1 MVTRLSP
8 RPRVLRLAGLELDL
22 RATVAL
28 VATTLLLTLERY
40 HDLVPATDS
49 LQALRGTAVDG
60 TVYYLLIPLLIILFG
75 FGESPRAYGLT
86 LGDWR
91 QGLKLTLLVVGAA
104 LPLVAFAARTP
115 AMQTYYAGEDGRWQE
130 LVAPIVVSLIGW
142 EFLFRGFLLFSL
154 VALMGPTAIIVQA
167 VPFALAHLGKP
178 EIETI
183 TTIVGGSLFGWVAW
197 RTRSFVYPYLIHLAI
212 YTLMVVLATAF
223 PI

>member
-28 VATTLLLTLERY
+28 VATTLLLILERY

-49 LQALRGTAVDG
+49 LQALRGTAYDG

-75 FGESPRAYGLT
+75 YSESPRAYGLT

-91 QGLKLTLLVVGAA
+91 QGLKLTLLVIGAA

-115 AMQTYYAGEDGRWQE
+115 AMQAYYAGDGGRWQE
-130 LVAPIVVSLIGW
+130 LVAPIAVSLIGW

-183 TTIVGGSLFGWVAW
+183 TTIIGGSLFGWVAW

-212 YTLMVVLATAF
+212 YTLTVVLATAF

>member
-1 MVTRLSP
+1 
-8 RPRVLRLAGLELDL
+8 
-22 RATVAL
+22 
-28 VATTLLLTLERY
+28 LLLTLERY

-49 LQALRGTAVDG
+49 LQALRGTAYDG

-75 FGESPRAYGLT
+75 YRESPRAYGLT

-115 AMQTYYAGEDGRWQE
+115 AMQAYYAGDGGRWQE
-130 LVAPIVVSLIGW
+130 LVAPIAVSLIGW

-212 YTLMVVLATAF
+212 YTLTVVLATAF

>member
-8 RPRVLRLAGLELDL
+8 RPRVLRLAGLDLDL

-40 HDLVPATDS
+40 HDLVTATDS
-49 LQALRGTAVDG
+49 LQALRGAAYDG
-60 TVYYLLIPLLIILFG
+60 TLYYLLIPLLIILFG
-75 FGESPRAYGLT
+75 YRESPRAYGLT

-115 AMQTYYAGEDGRWQE
+115 AMQAYYAGDGGRWQE
-130 LVAPIVVSLIGW
+130 LVAPIAVSLIGW

-183 TTIVGGSLFGWVAW
+183 TTIIGGSLFGWVAW

-212 YTLMVVLATAF
+212 YTLTVVLATAF

>member
-1 MVTRLSP
+1 MVTRIRP
-8 RPRVLRLAGLELDL
+8 RPRTFRLAGLEFDL
-22 RATVAL
+22 RAAVAL
-28 VATTLLLTLERY
+28 VATTLLLTIERY
-40 HDLVPATDS
+40 HDLLPPTDA
-49 LQALRGTAVDG
+49 LQALRGLAADSSL
-60 TVYYLLIPLLIILFG
+60 YYLLIPLLIIIVG

-91 QGLKLTLLVVGAA
+91 QGLKLTLLIVAGA
-104 LPLVAFAARTP
+104 LPLVAFAARTQ
-115 AMQTYYAGEDGRWQE
+115 AMQAYYAGEAGQWQE
-130 LVAPIVVSLIGW
+130 LIPPIAVSLIGW

-154 VALMGPTAIIVQA
+154 VALIGPTAIIVQA

-197 RTRSFVYPYLIHLAI
+197 RTRSFFYPYLIHLAI
-212 YTLMVVLATAF
+212 YTLTVVLATVY

>member
-1 MVTRLSP
+1 MVTRPSP
-8 RPRVLRLAGLELDL
+8 RPRTFRLAGLEFDL
-22 RATVAL
+22 RATVAF
-28 VATTLLLTLERY
+28 VAATLLLTLERY

-49 LQALRGTAVDG
+49 LQALRGAAADSSL
-60 TVYYLLIPLLIILFG
+60 YYLLIPLLIIHF
-75 FGESPRAYGLT
+75 
-86 LGDWR
+86 
-91 QGLKLTLLVVGAA
+91 
-104 LPLVAFAARTP
+104 
-115 AMQTYYAGEDGRWQE
+115 
-130 LVAPIVVSLIGW
+130 GW

-154 VALMGPTAIIVQA
+154 VAVMGPTAIIAQA

-212 YTLMVVLATAF
+212 YTLTVVLATAF